1 MRAYELMKETL
12 SRKIYIYIVHLSWFA
27 IYGLF
32 FTLRVHEEEKFHQ
45 ILFIWGGFFLPLA
58 LSAGIF
64 GDDISSGRICVVAT
78 KPFWLGELYIYRLL
92 GLSLQAA
99 VHFFITGCLLLIIHG
114 ITGLGYIDDLNSWL
128 FCSWLLFNTWA
139 AISTSISVV
148 VKRAY
153 NFVFLL
159 AVVLFFAFLNSSLG
173 WNNPDDTMTKVISAF
188 GKYVCPPFT
197 LLTRMVEGEY
207 SKYSLI
213 VGKYSS
219 IKAVACVTH
228 TLILTVFYSF
238 FGVLLLSRRQFA
250 CSRE

>member
-1 MRAYELMKETL
+1 MRAYELMKETV
-12 SRKIYIYIVHLSWFA
+12 SRKLYIYIVHLSWFA

-32 FTLRVHEEEKFHQ
+32 FTLRVHNEENFHGV
-45 ILFIWGGFFLPLA
+45 LFIWGGFFLPLA

-64 GDDISSGRICVVAT
+64 GDDISSGRISVIAT

-99 VHFFITGCLLLIIHG
+99 VHFVIAGFLLLIIHG
-114 ITGLGYIDDLNSWL
+114 ITGLGYIDDLGSWL
-128 FCSWLLFNTWA
+128 FSCWLLFNAWA
-139 AISTSISVV
+139 AISMSLSVV

-153 NFVFLL
+153 NFIFLL
-159 AVVLFFAFLNSSLG
+159 AVVLFLASLNSILG
-173 WNNPDDTMTKVISAF
+173 WNNPDDTMTKVIGAF

-197 LLTRMVEGEY
+197 LLTRMVDGEY

-213 VGKYSS
+213 IGKYSS

-228 TLILTVFYSF
+228 TLILTVFYGVV
-238 FGVLLLSRRQFA
+238 GVLLLSRRQFT
-250 CSRE
+250 CSHE

>member
-12 SRKIYIYIVHLSWFA
+12 FRKMYIYIVHLSWFA

-32 FTLRVHEEEKFHQ
+32 FTLGVQDEEGFYR
-45 ILFIWGGFFLPLA
+45 ILFIWGGFFLPLV

-64 GDDISSGRICVVAT
+64 GDDISSGRICVLAT

-99 VHFFITGCLLLIIHG
+99 VHFVITGFLLLIIHHL
-114 ITGLGYIDDLNSWL
+114 TGLGYIDDLNLWL
-128 FCSWLLFNTWA
+128 FSSWLLFNTWA
-139 AISTSISVV
+139 SISTSFSVV

-153 NFVFLL
+153 NFIFLL
-159 AVVLFFAFLNSSLG
+159 AVVLFLASLNSILG
-173 WNNPDDTMTKVISAF
+173 WNNADDTMTKVIGAF

-213 VGKYSS
+213 IGKYSA

-228 TLILTVFYSF
+228 TLVLTVFYSF
-238 FGVLLLSRRQFA
+238 IGVLLLSRRQFT

>member
-12 SRKIYIYIVHLSWFA
+12 SRKLYIYIVHLSWFA
-27 IYGLF
+27 MYGLF
-32 FTLRVHEEEKFHQ
+32 FTLRVHEEERFYR
-45 ILFIWGGFFLPLA
+45 ILFIWGGFFLPLL

-64 GDDISSGRICVVAT
+64 GDDISSGRICVLAT
-78 KPFWLGELYIYRLL
+78 KPFWIGKLYIYRLL

-99 VHFFITGCLLLIIHG
+99 VHFVITGCILLIIYG
-114 ITGLGYIDDLNSWL
+114 ITGLGYIDNLGSCL
-128 FCSWLLFNTWA
+128 FSCWLLFNAWA
-139 AISTSISVV
+139 AISTSLSVV

-153 NFVFLL
+153 NFIFLL
-159 AVVLFFAFLNSSLG
+159 AVLLFFGFLISILG
-173 WNNPDDTMTKVISAF
+173 WNNSDDTMTKVFSAF
-188 GKYVCPPFT
+188 GKYVCPPSA

-219 IKAVACVTH
+219 IKVVACVTH
-228 TLILTVFYSF
+228 TLILTVFYGVV
-238 FGVLLLSRRQFA
+238 GVLLLSRRQFA